1 MPKPI
6 GEALRRIRQSR
17 GLSLDE
23 AAKLAGIRKDV
34 LFRYEAGIT
43 ARPNAAMLAR
53 LAAAYNTTIDHI
65 LSLAEDKPPLHLK
78 RTLTDPST
86 CVLWEENRPLTFQE
100 RQLIAS
106 AIELWLRLTEETLDA
121 LLPADE
127 RELLEQYRAHRD
139 RFLDAPDPELLA
151 AANALATLAKHPD
164 RARQQATAPASPRTR
179 PSRRNNHPKAQR

>member
-17 GLSLDE
+17 GLSLDQ

-53 LAAAYNTTIDHI
+53 LATAYNTTIEHM

-78 RTLTDPST
+78 RTLTDPGTS
-86 CVLWEENRPLTFQE
+86 VLWEENRPLTFQE

-106 AIELWLRLTEETLDA
+106 LIELWLRFTKDTVDT

-127 RELLEQYRAHRD
+127 REVLEQYRAHRD

-151 AANALATLAKHPD
+151 AANALAALAKHPD
-164 RARQQATAPASPRTR
+164 RVQPQAATHAPPQAGPA
-179 PSRRNNHPKAQR
+179 RRNKHPKAQR